1 MITAPSQ
8 FGHVKVLQK
17 GDDSGGT
24 VSGHDKLRVH
34 VGGIFMQNRVL
45 LVEDDDELRT
55 LLSRYL
61 TSHGFTVREA
71 ANGNDGL
78 SLAIG
83 QDCDIVVLDIML
95 PDISGLDVLR
105 QLRAETHLPVVLLTA
120 RGDET
125 DRIVGFEVGADDYI
139 PKPCNPRE
147 LIARLQALLRRIAWD
162 QEVGVDEARHYGDIR
177 VEPVQRRIYQ
187 NDEVMELT
195 ATEYEVLQVLLAHAD
210 SVVRKTDLMQWAL
223 GRRLEAYDRT
233 LDMHISNLRRKL
245 GNDDLPRI
253 ETVRGLGY
261 SYRVPA

>member
-1 MITAPSQ
+1 
-8 FGHVKVLQK
+8 
-17 GDDSGGT
+17 
-24 VSGHDKLRVH
+24 
-34 VGGIFMQNRVL
+34 MQNRVL
-45 LVEDDDELRT
+45 LVEDDDELRS

-61 TSHGFTVREA
+61 TNQGFTVREA
-71 ANGNDGL
+71 ANGNDDL
-78 SLAIG
+78 SLAMG
-83 QDCDIVVLDIML
+83 QDCDIVVLDVML

-105 QLRAETHLPVVLLTA
+105 QLRAKTHLPVVLLTA

-147 LIARLQALLRRIAWD
+147 LIARMQALLRRIAWD
-162 QEVGVDEARHYGDIR
+162 SEVDVDESRLYGDLR

-187 NDEVMELT
+187 NDRVLDLT
-195 ATEYEVLQVLLAHAD
+195 ATEYEVLQVLLAHAG

-233 LDMHISNLRRKL
+233 LDMHISNLRKKL
-245 GNDDLPRI
+245 GGDDPPRI

-261 SYRVPA
+261 SYRVPV

>member
-1 MITAPSQ
+1 
-8 FGHVKVLQK
+8 
-17 GDDSGGT
+17 
-24 VSGHDKLRVH
+24 
-34 VGGIFMQNRVL
+34 MQNRVL
-45 LVEDDDELRT
+45 LVEDDDELRA

-61 TSHGFTVREA
+61 TTQGFTVREA

-78 SLAIG
+78 SLAMG

-105 QLRAETHLPVVLLTA
+105 QIRAKTHLPVVLLTA

-147 LIARLQALLRRIAWD
+147 LVARLQALLRRIAWD
-162 QEVGVDEARHYGDIR
+162 HEVGVEETRQYGDLR
-177 VEPVQRRIYQ
+177 LEPVQRRIYQ
-187 NDEVMELT
+187 NDQAMDLT
-195 ATEYEVLQVLLAHAD
+195 TTEYEVLQVLLAHAG

-233 LDMHISNLRRKL
+233 LDMHISNLRKKL
-245 GNDDLPRI
+245 GSDDPPRI

>member
-1 MITAPSQ
+1 
-8 FGHVKVLQK
+8 
-17 GDDSGGT
+17 
-24 VSGHDKLRVH
+24 
-34 VGGIFMQNRVL
+34 MQSRVL
-45 LVEDDDELRT
+45 LVEDDAELRE
-55 LLSRYL
+55 LLARYL
-61 TSHGFTVREA
+61 TNQGFTVREA
-71 ANGNDGL
+71 ANGRDGL
-78 SLAIG
+78 ALALG

-105 QLRAETHLPVVLLTA
+105 DLRARAHLPVVLLTA

-147 LIARLQALLRRIAWD
+147 LVARLQALLRRIAWD
-162 QEVGVDEARHYGDIR
+162 QKAELDATRTYGDLR
-177 VEPVQRRIYQ
+177 VEPAHRRIYQ
-187 NDEVMELT
+187 NNEPMDLT
-195 ATEYEVLQVLLAHAD
+195 ATEYEVLQVLLAHAG

-245 GNDDLPRI
+245 GSDEPPRI

-261 SYRVPA
+261 SYRVPE